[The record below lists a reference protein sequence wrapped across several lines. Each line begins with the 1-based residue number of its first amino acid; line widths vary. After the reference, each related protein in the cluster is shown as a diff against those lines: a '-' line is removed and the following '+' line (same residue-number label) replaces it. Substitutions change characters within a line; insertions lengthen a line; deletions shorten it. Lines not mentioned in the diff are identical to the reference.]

1 MSESEVAGLTAEAT
15 GETVGEAK
23 WAALRE
29 LERRYPG
36 LDKAAV
42 QFEVVAE
49 GERGILGVGYE
60 PARVVAHL
68 PAAAVEVAAAAA
80 AVAAA
85 EPEAGET
92 GDRAA
97 DARALVARIV
107 QTLGVDADVTARE
120 EDEGIVVT
128 CSGPDVGLLIGRH
141 GQTIDAIQYL
151 LNAVAW
157 RAHREDRKEVVV
169 DAAGYRARRQAT
181 LESLA
186 LRTAERVRDTG
197 EREELEPMTAVER
210 KVVHLRLKDEAGV
223 ATTSEGTEPNRYVV
237 VVPD

>member
-1 MSESEVAGLTAEAT
+1 MSELSADLTAEAT

-29 LERRYPG
+29 LERRHPG
-36 LDKAAV
+36 LDKASV

-68 PAAAVEVAAAAA
+68 PAEAAEAAAAA
-80 AVAAA
+80 GPPA
-85 EPEAGET
+85 EEGGQAGE
-92 GDRAA
+92 
-97 DARALVARIV
+97 ARALVAQIV
-107 QTLGVDADVTARE
+107 ETLGVAADVVAH
-120 EDEGIVVT
+120 DEQEAIVVT

-151 LNAVAW
+151 LNVVAY
-157 RAHREDRKEVVV
+157 RAYGEEKRDVVV

-181 LESLA
+181 LEALA
-186 LRTAERVRDTG
+186 DRAAERVRESG
-197 EREELEPMTAVER
+197 EPEELEPMTAVER
-210 KVVHLRLKDEAGV
+210 KVVHLRLKEVAGV
-223 ATTSEGTEPNRYVV
+223 GTTSEGMEPNRYVV
-237 VVPD
+237 VVPE

>member
-1 MSESEVAGLTAEAT
+1 MNEAESLTAEAT

-29 LERRYPG
+29 LERRHPG
-36 LDKAAV
+36 LDKTAV

-60 PARVVAHL
+60 PARVVAHV
-68 PAAAVEVAAAAA
+68 PAEAAEAAVSNAAAS
-80 AVAAA
+80 
-85 EPEAGET
+85 GQC
-92 GDRAA
+92 A
-97 DARALVARIV
+97 DAQALVARIV
-107 QTLGVDADVTARE
+107 DTIGVDAAVTARE
-120 EDEGIVVT
+120 EDEAIAVT

-157 RAHREDRKEVVV
+157 RAHREERKEVVV
-169 DAAGYRARRQAT
+169 DAAGYRARRQGT
-181 LESLA
+181 LEALA
-186 LRTAERVRDTG
+186 LQVAERVRDSG
-197 EREELEPMTAVER
+197 AREELEPMTAVER
-210 KVVHLRLKDEAGV
+210 KVVHLRLKDVAGV

>member
-1 MSESEVAGLTAEAT
+1 MSELSADLTAEAT

-29 LERRYPG
+29 LEKRHPG

-68 PAAAVEVAAAAA
+68 PAEAVVE
-80 AVAAA
+80 AA
-85 EPEAGET
+85 EAEPVTEEGGQAGE
-92 GDRAA
+92 
-97 DARALVARIV
+97 ARALVAQIV
-107 QTLGVDADVTARE
+107 GAIGVDADVVAF
-120 EDEGIVVT
+120 DEPEAIVVT

-141 GQTIDAIQYL
+141 GQTIDAVQYL
-151 LNAVAW
+151 LNVIAY
-157 RAHREDRKEVVV
+157 RAYGDDKRDVVV

-186 LRTAERVRDTG
+186 DRAAERVLESG
-197 EREELEPMTAVER
+197 EPEELEPMTAVER
-210 KVVHLRLKDEAGV
+210 KVVHLRLKEVAGV
-223 ATTSEGTEPNRYVV
+223 GTTSEGNEPNRYVV
-237 VVPD
+237 VFPD

>member
-1 MSESEVAGLTAEAT
+1 MSESEIARLTAEAT

-23 WAALRE
+23 WTALRE

-60 PARVVAHL
+60 PARIVARVSAEAAEVVSA
-68 PAAAVEVAAAAA
+68 VAAAAPA
-80 AVAAA
+80 DAEVGDQAAA
-85 EPEAGET
+85 
-92 GDRAA
+92 
-97 DARALVARIV
+97 ARALVARIV
-107 QTLGVDADVTARE
+107 ETLGVDADVTARE
-120 EDEGIVVT
+120 EHEAIVVT

-141 GQTIDAIQYL
+141 GQTIDAVQYL

-181 LESLA
+181 LESHA
-186 LRTAERVRDTG
+186 LRAAERVRDSG
-197 EREELEPMTAVER
+197 EREELEPMTAIER

-223 ATTSEGTEPNRYVV
+223 GTTSEGTEPNRYVV

>member
-1 MSESEVAGLTAEAT
+1 MSDSELADLTAEAT

-29 LERRYPG
+29 LERRHPG
-36 LDKAAV
+36 LDKGAV

-68 PAAAVEVAAAAA
+68 PAEAAD
-80 AVAAA
+80 AVAVDSTA
-85 EPEAGET
+85 EGGQAGE
-92 GDRAA
+92 
-97 DARALVARIV
+97 ARALVARIV
-107 QTLGVDADVTARE
+107 ETLGVDAEVVARE
-120 EDEGIVVT
+120 EEDALVVT

-157 RAHREDRKEVVV
+157 RAHREERKEVVV

-186 LRTAERVRDTG
+186 LRAADRVLESG
-197 EREELEPMTAVER
+197 AREELEPMTAVER
-210 KVVHLRLKDEAGV
+210 KVVHLRLKEVTGV
-223 ATTSEGTEPNRYVV
+223 ETASEGTEPNRYVV
-237 VVPD
+237 VLPD